1 MKSNKLK
8 VLSIAVPLAL
18 ASAMSQAQGP
28 IEEII
33 VTASKRAQ
41 TLQEVPIAVSVTT
54 AQTIEQAE
62 IRDVLDL
69 QSVVPSL
76 RVSQLQN
83 SNQTTF
89 IIRGFGN
96 GANNPGIEPSVA
108 VFVDGVYRSR
118 AQSQISDLPK
128 LERIEVLR
136 GPQSTLFGKN
146 ASAGV
151 VSVVTAAPTY
161 EPEGYVELGLGN
173 YNNQTAKGYYST
185 GLTDKVAL
193 SVSGSM
199 NKRDGYADNL
209 TTGNDVS
216 TRDRWG
222 VRADLLIE
230 PSDTSRI
237 RIIADYDEL
246 DEICC
251 TVANLVNGPTGAAV
265 VALGG
270 KLDAENPF
278 SYDVYYNND
287 SINIA
292 ENGGIT
298 VNAEF
303 DFGGFDVTSITAYRD
318 SFLDQPVSD
327 VDFGGA
333 DLIGNQPTSTDIQT
347 FTQELRISGSTDSVD
362 WVAGIFYFDE
372 DIDYRNGLDFGSAF
386 SGYVDFLTGGA
397 GTVLGLEAL
406 LGYAPGTFHNGVA
419 VREYAKQSNQ
429 AASVFAQ
436 MDIALNDRLTAT
448 VGLSYIQ
455 DEKDTSL
462 RQDNSDEFSKLDL
475 DGTDGFNALVGL
487 TLAQQFPLVFG
498 GLPFSAQNIG
508 LVTSTPEGAAGFL
521 QLQQAVVAGVSQV
534 DLANPAQNPLL
545 GLQALQFLPQ
555 LLGYPNAGNSG
566 TSDDSKV
573 TYTARLA
580 YDWTDSINVY
590 ASLSTGYKATSW
602 NLSRDSRPTAA
613 EVSALTA
620 AGTALPANLVIGTRL
635 AGPEESEVFELGLKG
650 SFDWGFVN
658 IAVFDQ
664 TIEGFQ
670 SNTFTGAAFSLANAG
685 SQSAQGLEVDVA
697 YNPTDSLTLAFSGV
711 FLDPKYDSFTGSA
724 IGDISGTQ
732 PGGIHEQSLS
742 LAATYNFELGGYDG
756 YVRMD
761 YQYESEVDIQDGGAA
776 NPTYA
781 ALAAVGA
788 EAREMNVVNG
798 SAGLEIDGWNISL
811 WARNL
816 FNDEYLITNFPS
828 VAQAGSFN
836 GYPSQPRTFGLN
848 VRKNF

>member
-18 ASAMSQAQGP
+18 ASAISQAQGP
-28 IEEII
+28 MEEII

-230 PSDTSRI
+230 PTDTSRI

-298 VNAEF
+298 VSAEF

-327 VDFGGA
+327 VDFNGA

-487 TLAQQFPLVFG
+487 TLAQQFPVVFG

-620 AGTALPANLVIGTRL
+620 AGTALPANLVLGTRL

-756 YVRMD
+756 FVRMD

-788 EAREMNVVNG
+788 EARGMNVVNG
-798 SAGLEIDGWNISL
+798 SAGIEIDGWNISL

>member
-1 MKSNKLK
+1 MINTRLK
-8 VLSIAVPLAL
+8 ALCVAFSAASLSL
-18 ASAMSQAQGP
+18 SAQAQGP
-28 IEEII
+28 LEEII

-41 TLQEVPIAVSVTT
+41 TLQEVPIAVSVTS
-54 AQTIEQAE
+54 AETIEQAE

-118 AQSQISDLPK
+118 AQSSISDLPK

-151 VSVVTAAPTY
+151 VSVVTAAPSY
-161 EPEGYVELGLGN
+161 ETEGYVEVGLGN
-173 YNNQTAKGYYST
+173 YNNQTAKGYYTT
-185 GLTDKVAL
+185 GLTDQIAF
-193 SVSGSM
+193 SVSGNI

-209 TTGNDVS
+209 TTGTEVS
-216 TRDRWG
+216 NRDRFG
-222 VRADLLIE
+222 VRADVLFE
-230 PSDTSRI
+230 PNDRSRI
-237 RIIADYDEL
+237 RVIADYDEL

-270 KLDAENPF
+270 NLDAENPF
-278 SYDVYYNND
+278 SYNVYYNND

-292 ENGGIT
+292 ENSGLTI
-298 VNAEF
+298 NAEF
-303 DFGGFDVTSITAYRD
+303 EFDGFDITSVTAYRD
-318 SFLDQPVSD
+318 SFLDQPFSD
-327 VDFGGA
+327 VDFNGA

-347 FTQELRISGSTDSVD
+347 FTQELRISGSTESTD
-362 WVAGIFYFDE
+362 WVAGVFYFDE
-372 DIDYRNGLDFGSAF
+372 DIDYKDGLDFGDAF
-386 SGYVDFLTGGA
+386 AGYVDFLTGGA
-397 GTVLGLEAL
+397 GTVLGLEGL
-406 LGYAPGTFHNGVA
+406 LGYAPGTFHKGPA
-419 VREYAKQSNQ
+419 VREQAEQTNQSSSIFGQ
-429 AASVFAQ
+429 VDFA
-436 MDIALNDRLTAT
+436 LSDRMTAT

-455 DEKDTSL
+455 DEKETSL
-462 RQDNSDEFSKLDL
+462 NQVNTDEFSKLDL
-475 DGTDGFNALVGL
+475 DGIDGFNALVGL
-487 TLAQQFPLVFG
+487 GVVGQFPAVF
-498 GLPFSAQNIG
+498 GLPFTPQNVG
-508 LVTSTPEGAAGFL
+508 LVTSTPQGAAGF
-521 QLQQAVVAGVSQV
+521 QALQQAVFAAVSQA
-534 DLANPAQNPLL
+534 DLTNPAQNPLL

-555 LLGYPNAGNSG
+555 LLGYPNAAESG
-566 TSDDSKV
+566 KSDDSKV
-573 TYTARLA
+573 TYTTRLA
-580 YDWTDSINVY
+580 YDWTDSVNVY
-590 ASLSTGYKATSW
+590 ASFSTGYKATSW
-602 NLSRDSRPTAA
+602 NLSRNSSPTAA

-620 AGTALPANLVIGTRL
+620 AGVALPANLVTGTRL

-650 SFDWGFVN
+650 AFSWGFLN

-685 SQSAQGLEVDVA
+685 SQSAQGIEVDLS

-711 FLDPKYDSFTGSA
+711 FIDPEYDSFTGSA

-732 PGGIHEQSLS
+732 PGGIHEQSMS
-742 LAATYNFELGGYDG
+742 LAATYRFTVNGYDG
-756 YVRMD
+756 FVRAD
-761 YQYESEVDIQDGGAA
+761 YQYESEVDIQDGGAS

-781 ALAAVGA
+781 PLAAVGA
-788 EAREMNVVNG
+788 ESREMNVVNAA
-798 SAGLEIDGWNISL
+798 AGIDINGWEL
-811 WARNL
+811 GFWGRNL

-836 GYPSQPRTFGLN
+836 GYPSQPRTFGMTL
-848 VRKNF
+848 RKNF

>member
-8 VLSIAVPLAL
+8 ILSIAVPLAF
-18 ASAMSQAQGP
+18 SSTFSQAQGAL
-28 IEEII
+28 EEII

-41 TLQEVPIAVSVTT
+41 TLQEVPIAVTVTT
-54 AQTIEQAE
+54 AETIEQAE

-161 EPEGYVELGLGN
+161 EPEGYIELGLGN

-185 GLTDKVAL
+185 GLSDTVAM
-193 SVSGSM
+193 SVSGSV

-216 TRDRWG
+216 NRDRWG
-222 VRADLLIE
+222 VRADVLIE
-230 PSDTSRI
+230 PSETSRI
-237 RIIADYDEL
+237 RVIADYDEL

-251 TVANLVNGPTGAAV
+251 TVANVVNGPTGAAV

-270 KLDAENPF
+270 ALDAENPY
-278 SYDVYYNND
+278 SYKVYYNND
-287 SINIA
+287 SINVA
-292 ENGGIT
+292 ENGGLTI
-298 VNAEF
+298 NAEF
-303 DFGGFDVTSITAYRD
+303 DFGGFDLTSITAYRD
-318 SFLDQPVSD
+318 SFLNQPVSD

-347 FTQELRISGSTDSVD
+347 FTQELRISGSTEKTD

-386 SGYVDFLTGGA
+386 SSYVDILTGGA
-397 GTVLGLEAL
+397 GTVLGLEAI

-429 AASVFAQ
+429 ATSIFGQ

-462 RQDNSDEFSKLDL
+462 RQENSDAFSKLDL
-475 DGTDGFNALVGL
+475 DGLDGFNALVGF
-487 TLAQQFPLVFG
+487 TLAQQFPLFFG
-498 GLPFSAQNIG
+498 GLPFSAENIG

-521 QLQQAVVAGVSQV
+521 QLQQGVVAGVSAL
-534 DLANPAQNPLL
+534 DLTDPAQNPLL

-580 YDWTDSINVY
+580 YDWTESINVY

-620 AGTALPANLVIGTRL
+620 AGVTLPANLVLGTRL

-650 SFDWGFVN
+650 AFDWGFVN
-658 IAVFDQ
+658 VAVFDQ

-670 SNTFTGAAFSLANAG
+670 SNTFTGAAFTLANAG
-685 SQSAQGLEVDVA
+685 SQSAQGLEIDLA
-697 YNPTDSLTLAFSGV
+697 YNATDSLTLAFSGV
-711 FLDPKYDSFTGSA
+711 FLDPKYDSFKGSA
-724 IGDISGTQ
+724 LGDISGTQ

-742 LAATYNFELGGYDG
+742 LAATYNFQWSGYEG
-756 YVRMD
+756 YVRAD
-761 YQYESEVDIQDGGAA
+761 YQYESEVDIQDGGALDPSFA
-776 NPTYA
+776 TLN
-781 ALAAVGA
+781 AVGA
-788 EAREMNVVNG
+788 ATREMNVVNA
-798 SAGLEIDGWNISL
+798 SAGMDIDGWEVSI

-836 GYPSQPRTFGLN
+836 GYPSAPRTFGLN

>member
-1 MKSNKLK
+1 MKSTLLK
-8 VLSIAVPLAL
+8 HLSIAVPVAL
-18 ASAMSQAQGP
+18 TSAMSHAQGP
-28 IEEII
+28 LEEII

-41 TLQEVPIAVSVTT
+41 TLQEVPIAVTVTS
-54 AQTIEQAE
+54 AETIEQAE

-161 EPEGYVELGLGN
+161 EPEGYVELGVGN

-185 GLTDKVAL
+185 GLSDTVAV

-216 TRDRWG
+216 DRDRWG

-251 TVANLVNGPTGAAV
+251 TVANVVNGPTGAAV

-270 KLDAENPF
+270 ALDAENPY
-278 SYDVYYNND
+278 SYKVYYNND

-298 VNAEF
+298 INAEF

-318 SFLDQPVSD
+318 SFLNQPFSD

-347 FTQELRISGSTDSVD
+347 FTQELRISGSSDSVD
-362 WVAGIFYFDE
+362 WVAGVFYFDE
-372 DIDYRNGLDFGSAF
+372 DIDYRNGLDFGAAF
-386 SGYVDFLTGGA
+386 AGYVDILTGGT
-397 GTVLGLEAL
+397 GSVLGLEAI
-406 LGYAPGTFHNGVA
+406 LGYPPGTFHKGVA
-419 VREYAKQSNQ
+419 VREFAKQSNQ
-429 AASVFAQ
+429 ATSIFGQ

-448 VGLSYIQ
+448 LGLSYIQ
-455 DEKDTSL
+455 DEKETSL
-462 RQDNSDEFSKLDL
+462 RQENSDTFSKLDL
-475 DGTDGFNALVGL
+475 DGLDGFNALVGF
-487 TLAQQFPLVFG
+487 TLAQQFPAIF
-498 GLPFSAQNIG
+498 GLPFTADNIA
-508 LVTSTPEGAAGFL
+508 LVTSDPVGAAGFL

-534 DLANPAQNPLL
+534 DLTNPAQNPLL

-580 YDWTDSINVY
+580 YDWSDSINVY

-620 AGTALPANLVIGTRL
+620 AGVTLPANLVNGTRL

-650 SFDWGFVN
+650 AFDWGFVN
-658 IAVFDQ
+658 LAVFDQ
-664 TIEGFQ
+664 TIKGFQ
-670 SNTFTGAAFSLANAG
+670 SNTFTGAAFTLANAG
-685 SQSAQGLEVDVA
+685 SQSAQGFEIDVA
-697 YNPTDSLTLAFSGV
+697 YNPTAALTLAFSGV
-711 FLDPKYDSFTGSA
+711 FIDPKYDSFKASA
-724 IGDISGTQ
+724 LGDLSGTQ

-742 LAATYNFELGGYDG
+742 LAATYNFELAGYEG
-756 YVRMD
+756 YVRAD
-761 YQYESEVDIQDGGAA
+761 YQHESEVDIQDGGTM
-776 NPTYA
+776 NPSYA
-781 ALAAVGA
+781 PLTAVGA
-788 EAREMNVVNG
+788 ATREMNVVNA
-798 SAGLEIDGWNISL
+798 SAGMDIDGWEVSI

-816 FNDEYLITNFPS
+816 FNDEFLLTNFPS

-836 GYPSQPRTFGLN
+836 GYPSPPRTFGLN
-848 VRKNF
+848 IRKNF